1 MPAYTQSNSPVR
13 VTTPLGADAVLLL
26 GLRGTE
32 SISELFS
39 FELELIAP
47 EDTPVDFSAIL
58 GQPALVELDLPDG
71 GGTRYF
77 HGLIS
82 RFSQGRADSRFIHY
96 RAEMVPILWL
106 LTRRIQSRIF
116 QHLTV
121 KQILTTVLDGIPQK
135 WSTMGN
141 FAERDYCTQYRES
154 DYAFAKRLMEEE
166 GIYYYFQHTAD
177 GHTLVLADTPQGHAD
192 IPGPADLIFRQAE
205 DGETP
210 DPFTVNGW
218 VKSQEI
224 RTGKFTLWDHNFE
237 LPHEHL
243 DAEKEI
249 APDVTVGTVT
259 HKLNVGPT
267 AQLESYSYPG
277 GYADWFD
284 GIDRGGSEQAS
295 DLQHVF
301 EQNSRLVGM
310 RAQEEAA
317 SAVRIEGE
325 SDCGNLTSGHGFSL
339 AEHTDGDGDYILL
352 SVTHDL
358 TTSGN
363 YTSGDSVELTYS
375 NEFECLPAALAYRPE
390 RKTPRPTVQGT
401 QTAIVVGPTG
411 EEIFT
416 DKYGRVK
423 VQFHW
428 DRAGKHDADS
438 SCWVRVATI
447 WAGKGWGVIHI
458 PRIGHEV
465 VVDFLEGNPDRP
477 IIIGSVYNADHMPPG
492 DLPKE
497 AMISGL
503 ASRSTPKAGA
513 DNFNGMRANDTKG
526 TEHLTIQAE
535 YDQTSLVKHDEDH
548 TVNNNRTVKVDVDH
562 KETVTGNQTID
573 IGADQ
578 KEKVGANQTVEIVA
592 DQAEKVGGNRTLTIK
607 GNDTVKVGGDAKD
620 GIDGTWTFAV
630 TGAAKHS
637 FEAAYTEST
646 GGDRTT
652 KVGGADKLTVTGAL
666 TVSADGAIKIS
677 STASIELAV
686 GGSVI
691 KIGPA
696 GVEIKAA
703 KIDIEGSG
711 PVTVKGAVVKV
722 NS

>member
-1 MPAYTQSNSPVR
+1 MSAFSQSNSPIR
-13 VTTPLGADAVLLL
+13 ITTPLGADAVLLL

-32 SISELFS
+32 TISELFS
-39 FELELIAP
+39 FELDLIAP
-47 EDTPVDFSAIL
+47 EDAPVDFSAIL
-58 GQPALVELDLPDG
+58 GQPALAEIDMANGFV
-71 GGTRYF
+71 RHI
-77 HGLIS
+77 HGLVS
-82 RFSQGRADSRFIHY
+82 RFTQVRSENRFIHY
-96 RAEMVPILWL
+96 RAEVVPILWL
-106 LTRRIQSRIF
+106 LTRRVQSRIF

-121 KQILTTVLDGIPQK
+121 KQILTTVLDGVPLK
-135 WSTMGN
+135 WTTMGQ
-141 FAERDYCTQYRES
+141 FAERDFCTQYRES
-154 DYAFAKRLMEEE
+154 DYDFAKRLMEEE
-166 GIYYYFQHTAD
+166 GIYYYFAHTAD
-177 GHTLVLADTPQGHAD
+177 GHTLVLSDTPNGHD
-192 IPGPADLIFRQAE
+192 PVPGETQLVFRQSVE
-205 DGETP
+205 LG
-210 DPFTVNGW
+210 DPNYFAVSAW
-218 VKSQEI
+218 EKSQEI

-243 DAEKEI
+243 DSEKEI

-259 HKLNVGPT
+259 HNLRVGPT
-267 AQLESYSYPG
+267 SQLEHYSYPG

-284 GIDRGGSEQAS
+284 GIDRGGSDQAA

-301 EQNSRLVGM
+301 EQNRRLVGM

-317 SAVRIEGE
+317 SALRINGK
-325 SDCGNLTSGHGFSL
+325 SHCANLTAGHQFTL
-339 AEHTDGDGDYILL
+339 KEHADADGDYVLL
-352 SVTHDL
+352 SVTH
-358 TTSGN
+358 TASVGGN
-363 YTSGDSVELTYS
+363 YASGESQELTYENS
-375 NEFECLPAALAYRPE
+375 FECLPATLAFRPE

-401 QTAIVVGPTG
+401 QTAIVVGPAG
-411 EEIFT
+411 DEIFT

-428 DRAGKHDADS
+428 DRAGKRDADS
-438 SCWVRVATI
+438 SCWIRVATI

-465 VVDFLEGNPDRP
+465 IVDFLEGNPDRP
-477 IIIGSVYNADHMPPG
+477 IVIGSVYNADHMPPG
-492 DLPKE
+492 TLPAE

-503 ASRSTPKAGA
+503 GSRSTPNAGA
-513 DNFNGMRANDTKG
+513 DNFNGMRADDTKG
-526 TEHLTIQAE
+526 AEHLKLQAE
-535 YDQTSLVKHDEDH
+535 YDQTSLVKHDETH
-548 TVNNNRTVKVDVDH
+548 TVNNNRIVKVDVDH
-562 KETVTGNQTID
+562 TETVVGKQTID

-578 KEKVGANQTVEIVA
+578 KEKYGANQTVEVVA

-652 KVGGADKLTVTGAL
+652 AVKGADKLTVTGAL